1 MDNNKEKT
9 IALLIDS
16 DNLSTSY
23 YGALMDELENLGEIR
38 YKRVYGN
45 FSDKKNGWTDF
56 AIRKG
61 ITPVQV
67 FAPVKKK
74 NATDMLMT
82 IDAMD
87 IFYENT
93 VDAFCL
99 ATNDSDF
106 SRLAQR
112 LKEGGMYVVVAGK
125 ENSPES
131 LNSSCHKF
139 VMLDVLSKK
148 SNKESEEPENKQK
161 NVENKWQKED
171 DAEEKVVG
179 IPKLIDIK
187 KVVSEIIEK
196 RKREP
201 SEFAY
206 YAEVVAQLIKRYPQ
220 FNHKLY
226 QAKDRQD
233 FFINK
238 IGCEIKLV
246 DNTSAMIKMK

>member
-1 MDNNKEKT
+1 MEIKEKT

-16 DNLSTSY
+16 DNLSPSY

-45 FSDKKNGWTDF
+45 FGDKKNGWTDLT
-56 AIRKG
+56 IRKG
-61 ITPVQV
+61 ITPVQA
-67 FAPVKKK
+67 FAPVKNK
-74 NATDMLMT
+74 NATDMLMA

-87 IFYENT
+87 IFYSKT

-112 LKEGGMYVVVAGK
+112 LKEGGMYVIVAGK
-125 ENSPES
+125 EDSPET
-131 LNSSCHKF
+131 LNSSSHKF
-139 VMLDVLSKK
+139 IMLDVLSKK
-148 SNKESEEPENKQK
+148 PLKEMENAEKNKKESDPE
-161 NVENKWQKED
+161 KET
-171 DAEEKVVG
+171 VVG
-179 IPKLIDIK
+179 IPKLKDIK

-196 RKREP
+196 RKRDT
-201 SEFAY
+201 SEYAY

-238 IGCEIKLV
+238 IGCEIKNL
-246 DNTSAMIKMK
+246 DNTSAVIKMKK